1 MRRVRVVIRGLT
13 LPGRA
18 CGAYTDVHVGLQ
30 VGKAH
35 IGMVPADLPDATW
48 ETVIDV
54 GEGGVVRGPAVHGP
68 REQRFFYLVWV
79 GRLDGAEPAMFRRA
93 KLVWEGVSVQVLAA
107 AVDSGELHARLALTD
122 KRGMPVCASVRP
134 PAIVWTG

>member
-1 MRRVRVVIRGLT
+1 M
-13 LPGRA
+13 
-18 CGAYTDVHVGLQ
+18 GLQ

-35 IGMVPADLPDATW
+35 VGLVPADAPDATW
-48 ETVIDV
+48 EAVIEV

-93 KLVWEGVSVQVLAA
+93 KLVWEGVSAEVLAA
-107 AVDSGELHARLALTD
+107 ALESGELRASLGLTD
-122 KRGMPVCASVRP
+122 TCGMPVCASVRP
-134 PAIVWTG
+134 PGIVWQG